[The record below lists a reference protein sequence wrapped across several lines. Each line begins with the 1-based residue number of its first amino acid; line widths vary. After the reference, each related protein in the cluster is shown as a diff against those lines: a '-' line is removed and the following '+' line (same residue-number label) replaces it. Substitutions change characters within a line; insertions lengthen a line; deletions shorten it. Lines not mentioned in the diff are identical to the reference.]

1 MAARYPIVVN
11 NNTIQELQ
19 TGDSLILSANAT
31 MTNPIVTNYT
41 ETVYAANT
49 GTAITISLSNGT
61 VQNLTANASTTITLP
76 SSVAGKSF
84 VILLT
89 YSGTNTVAWSG
100 GSLLKWPGNTTPTMT
115 STAGKTDIFTFYQ
128 DGNYTYGQTFGLSY

>member
-31 MTNPIVTNYT
+31 MTNPIVTDYT
-41 ETVYAANT
+41 ETVYTANT
-49 GTAITISLSNGT
+49 GSAITISLSNGT
-61 VQNLTANASTTITLP
+61 IQKLTANASTTITLP
-76 SSVAGKSF
+76 SSSAGKSF
-84 VILLT
+84 IIILT

-100 GSLLKWPGNTTPTMT
+100 GSSIKWPGNTTPTIT
-115 STAGKTDIFTFYQ
+115 STAGKTDIFTFFQ
-128 DGNYTYGQTFGLSY
+128 DGTNTYGQSFGLNY